1 MYFLQWIYL
10 QCKVW
15 TQFLECSELISFLKW
30 YMNGHLRRLRLVYD
44 CSYVFTTYGISNVC
58 SKVNVV
64 VKDYWLSCCIFNNTK
79 PHLIIS
85 LPYVNIRLYPV
96 LEISFYPHYAM
107 GACQEGHI
115 ALAQM
120 LVRLYSDHWHF
131 VWFIVL
137 MCVNLS

>member
-1 MYFLQWIYL
+1 MLTIAN
-10 QCKVW
+10 
-15 TQFLECSELISFLKW
+15 LKSMIVAPL
-30 YMNGHLRRLRLVYD
+30 MN
-44 CSYVFTTYGISNVC
+44 CATSGISNVC
-58 SKVNVV
+58 SKSHSIV

-137 MCVNLS
+137 MCVNLSKWVQIVLCTMVCFHTFFVS